1 MDLDLTGQSLA
12 NGGRLLAAA
21 VRQVNE
27 TREPVRV
34 IGWGGTMAIVA
45 PWREGRPS
53 GHGYYLAAWRRG
65 DGYAVS
71 ELWFNPDSTGSGWW
85 SSRGYL
91 GDRLWESESLPVVAW
106 MPMPAPP
113 EAGPVETPRQ

>member
-1 MDLDLTGQSLA
+1 MDLDLTGQSNLD
-12 NGGRLLAAA
+12 GGRLLAAA

-34 IGWGGTMAIVA
+34 IGWGGPMAIVA
-45 PWREGRPS
+45 PWREGRPPE
-53 GHGYYLAAWRRG
+53 HGYFLAAWRRAG
-65 DGYAVS
+65 LLVVS

-113 EAGPVETPRQ
+113 VETPR